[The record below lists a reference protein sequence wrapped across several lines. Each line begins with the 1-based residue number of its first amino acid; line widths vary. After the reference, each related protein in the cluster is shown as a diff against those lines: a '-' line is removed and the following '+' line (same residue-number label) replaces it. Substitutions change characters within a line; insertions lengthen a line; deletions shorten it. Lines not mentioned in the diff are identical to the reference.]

1 MIKECALWLGK
12 FPNLYTGDLD
22 AWVDEVAKEHGLQ
35 LHDIVR
41 LSASS
46 DTDITA
52 WCNYE
57 LGNEDSWLSPTRI
70 VVIRGIEQ
78 LKAVQIAQLFD
89 HLAAGDADDYIV
101 LTQAN
106 GAILKRVKDSLS
118 EDVHDFAVPDK
129 PDAAATWGKRWLK
142 DAGVRVSQDALLRV
156 AEHSGEDRGQYAA
169 VLYALSTVESDRE
182 LDWNDVS
189 LHCGNIGAVSVFE
202 ITNSITKGD
211 KEAAVLAVRRFGG
224 DHPLQL
230 VKMLG
235 NRYRGYLG
243 LLGGKPEDA
252 ALLKV
257 STNPYAL
264 KMMVKESKQ
273 LGQDRAIRS
282 LGIVLEAERGLKG
295 GSDLSNEDLMI
306 ITVVKLANHFALR
319 K

>member
-12 FPNLYTGDLD
+12 FPNLYTSDMD
-22 AWVDEVAKEHGLQ
+22 AWVEDVAKEHDLQ
-35 LHDIVR
+35 PHDIVR
-41 LSASS
+41 LSVSS
-46 DTDITA
+46 DTDISA

-57 LGNEDSWLSPTRI
+57 LGNEDSWLSPLRI
-70 VVIRGIEQ
+70 ITIRGIEQ

-89 HLAAGDADDYIV
+89 HLAAGESEDFIA

-142 DAGVRVSQDALLRV
+142 NLGVRVSQDALLRV
-156 AEHSGEDRGQYAA
+156 AEHAGEDRGQFAA
-169 VLYALSTVESDRE
+169 VIFALSTVEADHE

-189 LHCGNIGAVSVFE
+189 LHCGNIGAVNVFE
-202 ITNSITKGD
+202 ITNAITKGD

-243 LLGGKPEDA
+243 LLGGKPEDS
-252 ALLKV
+252 ALLGI
-257 STNPYAL
+257 SQNPYAL
-264 KMMVKESKQ
+264 KMMVKESKS
-273 LGQDRAIRS
+273 LGEERAIRS
-282 LGIVLEAERGLKG
+282 LGIVLDAERGLKG